1 MMPAQ
6 STPAQVHSEFTR
18 IFGGSPRMYRAPGRI
33 NIIGEH
39 LDYNGGFVLPSAVD
53 LFTWAA
59 AAPRDD
65 AVLEVQLCNVG
76 SRHRIALRDI
86 RRDGSGDVAEY
97 LKGVAWAM
105 QREGLEPGGCNLVIG
120 GNIPLGGGLSSSAS
134 LELLLAYLLSDLAH
148 AQLERER
155 MARLCHAAE
164 AEFVGVQCGI
174 MDQYAIA
181 LGASGHAMMLDCRS
195 RDYQLYPLPQAARF
209 LVTHSGVNRRLP
221 AGGYNSR
228 RDECTSALALLGQSM
243 PGLSFLV
250 ELTLDQLETNRALLG
265 DTLFR
270 RCRHVVTENRRV
282 RAACQAMQDDD
293 LDLLG
298 SLMNESHRSLRDDYA
313 VSCPELDALVEIA
326 GACGGVL
333 GSRMMGGGFGGCTLS
348 LVRLD
353 AVSETVRQIRQ
364 EYGKVLGRE
373 PWMHVAGPAGPVS
386 AVEQWHEQ

>member
-1 MMPAQ
+1 MPVQ
-6 STPAQVHSEFTR
+6 SVPEHVHSEFRR
-18 IFGGSPRMYRAPGRI
+18 IFGAPARMYRAPGRI

-39 LDYNGGFVLPSAVD
+39 LDYNGGFVLPSTID

-65 AVLEVQLCNVG
+65 AVIEVHLCNVG
-76 SRHRIALRDI
+76 SRHRIALGDL
-86 RRDGSGDVAEY
+86 RRDGSGDVTEY

-134 LELLLAYLLSDLAH
+134 LELLLAFILTDFSRAH
-148 AQLERER
+148 LDPER
-155 MARLCHAAE
+155 MAQLCHAAE

-181 LGASGHAMMLDCRS
+181 LGASGQAMMLDCRS
-195 RDYQLYPLPQAARF
+195 QDYQFYPLPMAAKF

-228 RDECTSALALLGQSM
+228 RDECTAALALLDQSL
-243 PGLSFLV
+243 PGLQFLA
-250 ELTLDQLETNRALLG
+250 ELTLDQLETSRALLG

-282 RAACQAMQDDD
+282 KAACQAMQNDD

-298 SLMNESHRSLRDDYA
+298 SLMNASHRSLRDDYA

-348 LVRLD
+348 LVHLD
-353 AVSETVRQIRQ
+353 AVSETGRTIRR
-364 EYGKVLGRE
+364 EYSKVLGRE
-373 PWMHVAGPAGPVS
+373 PWMHVAGPAEPVA
-386 AVEQWHEQ
+386 AVEHGHEP